1 MKKTI
6 TIEIEDKG
14 LNVFYEE
21 EGQPQKHWKDCTP
34 LECVTIYAA
43 SEVLKRGTDFSAAY
57 EASGLRKDVEHSLDS
72 LKEIKRKMYKGKL

>member
-21 EGQPQKHWKDCTP
+21 NGQPRKHWKDCTP

-43 SEVLKRGTDFSAAY
+43 SEVLKRGTAFTAAY
-57 EASGLRKDVEHSLDS
+57 ETSGLRKDVDDCLGY
-72 LKEIKRKMYKGKL
+72 LKETKRKMYKGKL